1 MAMQLEINLKQ
12 GISQNMLQS
21 IEILQMSTQELEA
34 YVEALSMENPV
45 IELPEY
51 PVSQLEAYEV
61 ERQRKLE
68 WLESADWQNR
78 VYYSDERRGEDREA
92 NWSDGLE
99 KEEELS
105 DYLLAQLLLE
115 DYTVKERKVLEFIV
129 RSLDSRGYFLEEL
142 SFVAKYFSIS
152 EAEAKALLLKV
163 QSLDP
168 AGVGA
173 RNLQECLVLQLD
185 RMGLQETLVEQI
197 IRDFLPEFGK
207 NHICEIAKKLHVLPE
222 EIQKAGEVIRRLN
235 PKPGNAFASRD
246 KLPYL
251 SPDAV
256 VIKLEDYFEIL
267 INEYRYPQFSISSF
281 YEQLEKTTEDGE
293 VKTYLGEK
301 FRQAEWVQ
309 NCISLRVKTLS
320 ELVRILVEKQ
330 REFFIYGIGYKKPMD
345 LKSIA
350 QELNLHE
357 STVSRAMHNKYLQ
370 CSWGIFPFNYFLT
383 YVATK
388 SEKDGEEKTAEE
400 VKRLLKEVVDQE
412 DKSSPLSDEAIAREL
427 LKQGIKISRR
437 TVNKYRTSM
446 GLADKKGRREWRN
459 GDIG

>member
-1 MAMQLEINLKQ
+1 
-12 GISQNMLQS
+12 
-21 IEILQMSTQELEA
+21 
-34 YVEALSMENPV
+34 
-45 IELPEY
+45 
-51 PVSQLEAYEV
+51 
-61 ERQRKLE
+61 
-68 WLESADWQNR
+68 
-78 VYYSDERRGEDREA
+78 
-92 NWSDGLE
+92 
-99 KEEELS
+99 
-105 DYLLAQLLLE
+105 
-115 DYTVKERKVLEFIV
+115 
-129 RSLDSRGYFLEEL
+129 
-142 SFVAKYFSIS
+142 
-152 EAEAKALLLKV
+152 
-163 QSLDP
+163 
-168 AGVGA
+168 
-173 RNLQECLVLQLD
+173 
-185 RMGLQETLVEQI
+185 
-197 IRDFLPEFGK
+197 
-207 NHICEIAKKLHVLPE
+207 
-222 EIQKAGEVIRRLN
+222 
-235 PKPGNAFASRD
+235 
-246 KLPYL
+246 
-251 SPDAV
+251 
-256 VIKLEDYFEIL
+256 
-267 INEYRYPQFSISSF
+267 
-281 YEQLEKTTEDGE
+281 
-293 VKTYLGEK
+293 
-301 FRQAEWVQ
+301 
-309 NCISLRVKTLS
+309 LRVKTLS